1 MGIQNAADGAV
12 MVQRVDQ
19 KSHVLAHIAVHIIGP
34 GQKFRRLIDQVGGED
49 GIDDPF
55 LIGLVELLQTVG
67 EKSEGGCRE
76 DPAAFRRFN
85 CRATSRILSRRRS
98 CRPG

>member
-1 MGIQNAADGAV
+1 

-76 DPAAFRRFN
+76 DPAGVPPF
-85 CRATSRILSRRRS
+85 
-98 CRPG
+98 